1 MRKASRWAGSTTN
14 THTNTH
20 THTHTH
26 TYTHTHTSAHTI
38 SACARYPPPLLSSP
52 TQAGHICIRAH
63 GDAKVMFITAKCGP
77 KESTPVQPHTQSGH
91 LPCSG
96 VRVTASKIGEQ
107 ASIAASGRKAVRT
120 AQSLQCRHVMSS
132 GIVSMLSILS
142 STTMASVWLGLNA
155 LPDIARFR
163 DRGQEQPG

>member
-14 THTNTH
+14 THTQTH
-20 THTHTH
+20 THTH
-26 TYTHTHTSAHTI
+26 THTHTSAHTI

-63 GDAKVMFITAKCGP
+63 GNAKVMFITAKCGP

-107 ASIAASGRKAVRT
+107 ASIDRGVREESGED
-120 AQSLQCRHVMSS
+120 SS
-132 GIVSMLSILS
+132 KPPMPSCDVIRDTVVSMLSILS

>member
-1 MRKASRWAGSTTN
+1 MGWINHQYK
-14 THTNTH
+14 HKH
-20 THTHTH
+20 THTHTRTH
-26 TYTHTHTSAHTI
+26 AHTHTSAHTI

-107 ASIAASGRKAVRT
+107 ASIDRGVREE
-120 AQSLQCRHVMSS
+120 SDEDSS
-132 GIVSMLSILS
+132 KPPMPSCDVTRDSVDVESALSMLS
-142 STTMASVWLGLNA
+142 STTMASGCLGLNA